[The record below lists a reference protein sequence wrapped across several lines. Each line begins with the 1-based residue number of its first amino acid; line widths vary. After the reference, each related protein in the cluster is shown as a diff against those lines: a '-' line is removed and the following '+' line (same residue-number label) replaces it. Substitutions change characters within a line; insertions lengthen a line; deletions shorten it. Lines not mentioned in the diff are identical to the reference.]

1 MGIVLLLLSALF
13 MKGAEELVMLAN
25 QRLQAVQLFLSGL
38 EIIRLWNCKPASDF
52 VPLAGCFTF
61 L

>member
-1 MGIVLLLLSALF
+1 